1 MFKKILWSRFAFW
14 SLFFLL
20 VQQLI
25 VASSTF
31 WITHLSQSVVTGQ
44 HIVFYLS
51 LLVASLFI
59 VYIPG
64 IVSTYTLEK
73 AKSQALYK
81 YTEAFSDTHQC
92 IPTHLTEKEFQQDKE
107 PWLTSENSKTIEEVY
122 YVVYDAAS
130 TGLNTFLN
138 IAALCIAIDSRMV
151 VGYLISFLL
160 LPLVS
165 NRFKNQLEETAI
177 TLQDD
182 RKNMS
187 QTLLSGWDNIL
198 IGNRYNYSIWW
209 RQFKKRWESYNNSS
223 VTAALITSFAST
235 AAMIC
240 SLIPVAATFIWL
252 FMNTTDTL
260 KLAALIATL
269 PRQIQI
275 IQHFQILTS
284 YTMHWHGTYAR
295 LKALMSS
302 LILYKN
308 DKSDFIKRVK
318 QEQIGFVINGASVQF
333 SSFEQLLE
341 ALDKLKHGR
350 ITIYGKNGTGKTT
363 LTNLLKEELKD
374 NAYYLP
380 TNSRLFFDTT
390 IEASHSTGQRVKACL
405 QELAQKYF
413 QGENQPTIPVL
424 ILDEWDAN
432 LDFKNVES
440 ISTILDEFATRCIV
454 VEISHRRYGEQ
465 QMLNGGKQLELNDE
479 YEGKVQILSE

>member
-1 MFKKILWSRFAFW
+1 
-14 SLFFLL
+14 
-20 VQQLI
+20 
-25 VASSTF
+25 
-31 WITHLSQSVVTGQ
+31 
-44 HIVFYLS
+44 
-51 LLVASLFI
+51 
-59 VYIPG
+59 
-64 IVSTYTLEK
+64 
-73 AKSQALYK
+73 
-81 YTEAFSDTHQC
+81 
-92 IPTHLTEKEFQQDKE
+92 
-107 PWLTSENSKTIEEVY
+107 
-122 YVVYDAAS
+122 
-130 TGLNTFLN
+130 
-138 IAALCIAIDSRMV
+138 
-151 VGYLISFLL
+151 
-160 LPLVS
+160 
-165 NRFKNQLEETAI
+165 
-177 TLQDD
+177 
-182 RKNMS
+182 
-187 QTLLSGWDNIL
+187 
-198 IGNRYNYSIWW
+198 
-209 RQFKKRWESYNNSS
+209 
-223 VTAALITSFAST
+223 
-235 AAMIC
+235 
-240 SLIPVAATFIWL
+240 
-252 FMNTTDTL
+252 
-260 KLAALIATL
+260 
-269 PRQIQI
+269 
-275 IQHFQILTS
+275 
-284 YTMHWHGTYAR
+284 
-295 LKALMSS
+295 LMSS

>member
-1 MFKKILWSRFAFW
+1 MSKKMLWSRFAFW
-14 SLFFLL
+14 SLFFLV

-31 WITHLSQSVVTGQ
+31 WITYLSQSVVTGQ
-44 HIVFYLS
+44 HIIFYLS

-73 AKSQALYK
+73 AKSQALYR
-81 YTEAFSDTHQC
+81 YTEAFSEAHQC
-92 IPTHLTEKEFQQDKE
+92 IPTHLNEKEFQQDKE

-130 TGLNTFLN
+130 TGLNTVLN
-138 IAALCIAIDSRMV
+138 IAALCIAIDSRMLI
-151 VGYLISFLL
+151 GYLISFLL

-198 IGNRYNYSIWW
+198 IGNRYNFAIWW
-209 RQFKKRWESYNNSS
+209 KQFKKRWESYNNSS
-223 VTAALITSFAST
+223 AYAALITSLAST
-235 AAMIC
+235 VAMIC

-252 FMNTTDTL
+252 FINTSDTL

-284 YTMHWHGTYAR
+284 YTMHWQGTFAR
-295 LKALMSS
+295 LKELMSS
-302 LILYKN
+302 LLLTKN
-308 DKSDFIKRVK
+308 DKSNFIKRVK
-318 QEQIGFVINGASVQF
+318 QDQVGYVVNGSSVQF
-333 SSFEQLLE
+333 SSFEKLLQ
-341 ALDKLKHGR
+341 AINNLKYGR
-350 ITIYGKNGTGKTT
+350 ITIHGKNGTGKTT

-390 IEASHSTGQRVKACL
+390 LEASHSTGQRVKACL

-413 QGENQPTIPVL
+413 QGESHSTIPVL

-440 ISTILDEFATRCIV
+440 ISTILDDFATRCVV
-454 VEISHRRYGEQ
+454 VEISHRRYGEHHV
-465 QMLNGGKQLELNDE
+465 LSGGGLLEVKAEFEN
-479 YEGKVQILSE
+479 KVQILSE